1 MHVVMSVL
9 LKGVVFGVAM
19 AAAPGPIFFLIIQR
33 TLAEG
38 ALVGFLCALGAVF
51 ADAIYASI
59 AAIGLTF
66 IMQFL
71 IAYQSIL
78 AMLGGLF
85 LIYLG
90 IGTLFKRVTLNSV
103 EVSDTSYFGA
113 LLSTLFLTLANPVT
127 MISYCVMFSALGVGV
142 EEEIGAS
149 ISLVGGVILGALSV
163 VVLLIIFLS
172 LFRKKMTVRALNIIN
187 KVAAVILI
195 SFGIVA
201 LAQGVFGKSCNLL

>member
-1 MHVVMSVL
+1 MHVVMNIL
-9 LKGVVFGVAM
+9 LKGVVFGIAM

-38 ALVGFLCALGAVF
+38 ALVGFLCALGAVC

-71 IAYQSIL
+71 LSYQSIL

-90 IGTLFKRVTLNSV
+90 ISTLFKRVTLNSI
-103 EVSDTSYFGA
+103 EVSETSYFGA
-113 LLSTLFLTLANPVT
+113 WLSTLFLTLANPVT
-127 MISYCVMFSALGVGV
+127 MISYCVMFSALGVGT
-142 EEEIGAS
+142 EEQSGAS
-149 ISLVGGVILGALSV
+149 ISLVGGVVLGALSV

-187 KVAAVILI
+187 KVAAAILI

-201 LAQGVFGKSCNLL
+201 LAQGFFGKSCNLL